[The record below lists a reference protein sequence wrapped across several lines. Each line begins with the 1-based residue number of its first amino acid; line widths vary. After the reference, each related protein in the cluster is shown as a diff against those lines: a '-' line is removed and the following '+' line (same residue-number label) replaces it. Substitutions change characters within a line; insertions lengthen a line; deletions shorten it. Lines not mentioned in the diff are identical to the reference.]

1 MFFWDLDGPILDV
14 SDKYYAVYKDILIEN
29 NEKVL
34 SKNEYWNLKRAKT
47 SLYDILSKTNS
58 EQSII
63 IFKELWLNRIE
74 IHKYQKLDKLQP
86 GITESLKLCKE
97 KNNLV
102 LVTLRRDRQRLLE
115 QLQELNLVDYFEI
128 ILSSGQD
135 IKPRWKIKY
144 NLINDYLK
152 SKIANN
158 NFIIGD
164 TETDIIA
171 GNNLGFIS
179 IGVLCG
185 IRNSQL
191 IDSKPDIILNQTI
204 DFLEYLK

>member
-14 SDKYYAVYKDILIEN
+14 SDKYYAVYRDILLEN

-34 SKNEYWNLKRAKT
+34 AKNEYWDLKRAKT
-47 SLYDILSKTNS
+47 SLYDILSKTNA

-86 GITESLKLCKE
+86 GITEVLKLCKE

-191 IDSKPDIILNQTI
+191 LDSKPDIILNQTI